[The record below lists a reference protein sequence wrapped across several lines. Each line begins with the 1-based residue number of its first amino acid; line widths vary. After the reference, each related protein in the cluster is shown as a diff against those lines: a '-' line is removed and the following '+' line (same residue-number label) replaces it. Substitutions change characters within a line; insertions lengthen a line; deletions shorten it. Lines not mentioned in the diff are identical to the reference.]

1 MAAHAH
7 LDRPDIGLIL
17 VGPDSDGILT
27 ASEATMSTNWDRCM
41 ATKKSDLLSAADVYC
56 IPGAVGLSIVDAFH
70 CGLPLVTEE
79 GDESAE
85 MMYLKD
91 GRNGF
96 IVPRG
101 DIPALADKLLLLLDN
116 DELRKRFSNEARREI
131 SENGHIDKLCEGF
144 RDALLYATGRLLPRG
159 NRGCLMGSNLLP
171 RLTLRD
177 LFDSIRRPQTEM
189 SERMTEPGFTVEQ
202 IECGR

>member
-1 MAAHAH
+1 MARGN
-7 LDRPDIGLIL
+7 L
-17 VGPDSDGILT
+17 
-27 ASEATMSTNWDRCM
+27 
-41 ATKKSDLLSAADVYC
+41 DLLSAADIYC

-144 RDALLYATGRLLPRG
+144 RDALLYATGRTAPARKSWVSNGLESASSTDASGSLRLNPKASDG
-159 NRGCLMGSNLLP
+159 NVG
-171 RLTLRD
+171 TYD
-177 LFDSIRRPQTEM
+177 
-189 SERMTEPGFTVEQ
+189 
-202 IECGR
+202 